1 MKLSIRA
8 KLIGSYALLLVLTIA
23 MGLTGM
29 WAEGLTQQNYL
40 AAIEQSLPVSALV
53 YKVRSE
59 VLEKGI
65 AVRGFMISL
74 DEANIVKF
82 YDIDKIMMDTLDT
95 ARRTFDNAES
105 HEYLD
110 EIARTNDAY
119 NDLVDEVV
127 AMTQVGQTEAAMA
140 KLAAGAQQLLA
151 KADSLIAAWGEFMES
166 ANQQWIGSA
175 KKAGAT
181 SSLVRIIGIGVSVVT
196 MIIIAVSF
204 NRSVAV
210 ATVKIKHVAEAVA
223 AGDLT
228 IPLPSIKTGDE
239 IQALNDAVRTM
250 VANLTRLLGEM
261 RAESDNVARRQ
272 PRAVG
277 ISRWNPRAQ
286 SSRSLPL
293 SSRWPAARSSRAP
306 APPERRAPAS
316 RSDPA

>member
-140 KLAAGAQQLLA
+140 KLAADLNLP
-151 KADSLIAAWGEFMES
+151 
-166 ANQQWIGSA
+166 
-175 KKAGAT
+175 
-181 SSLVRIIGIGVSVVT
+181 
-196 MIIIAVSF
+196 
-204 NRSVAV
+204 
-210 ATVKIKHVAEAVA
+210 KIP
-223 AGDLT
+223 GLF
-228 IPLPSIKTGDE
+228 
-239 IQALNDAVRTM
+239 
-250 VANLTRLLGEM
+250 
-261 RAESDNVARRQ
+261 
-272 PRAVG
+272 
-277 ISRWNPRAQ
+277 
-286 SSRSLPL
+286 
-293 SSRWPAARSSRAP
+293 
-306 APPERRAPAS
+306 
-316 RSDPA
+316 